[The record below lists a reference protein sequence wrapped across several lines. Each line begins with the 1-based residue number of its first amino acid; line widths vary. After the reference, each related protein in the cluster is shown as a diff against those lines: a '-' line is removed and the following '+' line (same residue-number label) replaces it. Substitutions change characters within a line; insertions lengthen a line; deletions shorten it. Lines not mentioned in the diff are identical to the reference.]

1 MNMTT
6 EVVGSDAREDSS
18 HGTLGRPA
26 IHRRVYEG
34 LSGLIGAVVG
44 LAPHV
49 LHHLGFLVGTALV
62 AGSGGTAL
70 FAALGAVAALPLLL
84 ATASAAQELACAS
97 DRGRDLRRNVRPFDG
112 CDRAVG
118 QRRLWRK
125 WASATVADCAPPGSS
140 LK

>member
-1 MNMTT
+1 MVT
-6 EVVGSDAREDSS
+6 EVVRSDARDNPS

-26 IHRRVYEG
+26 IHRRVCEG

-70 FAALGAVAALPLLL
+70 FAVLGAVAALPLLWRL
-84 ATASAAQELACAS
+84 H
-97 DRGRDLRRNVRPFDG
+97 RRHKNW
-112 CDRAVG
+112 RAPAIGAVIFAG
-118 QRRLWRK
+118 MF
-125 WASATVADCAPPGSS
+125 AFSTVVIGPLVSGDSGGGGPAPPAPTAPHQDHH
-140 LK
+140 